1 MTFVLSEISKLG
13 VIMSSDSSETQENG
27 TSEEFV
33 EVEKTLYFPELN
45 IGVSTWGDAEINGQD
60 INSWLITKTRE
71 YCQSKIIQ
79 INYELAAFTTFIAQM
94 LDRAFNLD
102 GNPIIHK
109 HYLGI
114 HLGGYND
121 GQNPGLCHTFIEP
134 NNPRF
139 EGQHTLPSLP
149 ANIPAYH
156 LRNGIYEEFAL
167 FWPALSGIDLSFR
180 SLIQINWKN
189 EIRPHKDPVA
199 VRAEWLGNW
208 VKLMCLS
215 TKTAGLPE
223 YIGKSVRVLAFDEK
237 AKPRKFRIREI
248 VEERI

>member
-13 VIMSSDSSETQENG
+13 VIMGSDSSETRTDGTTEN
-27 TSEEFV
+27 FV
-33 EVEKTLYFPELN
+33 EVEKTLYFPKLN
-45 IGVSTWGDAEINGQD
+45 IGVSTWGDAEVAGQD
-60 INSWLITKTRE
+60 INSWLIAKANE
-71 YCQSKIIQ
+71 YCQSKTVQ
-79 INYELAAFTTFIAQM
+79 INHELVAFTTFLAQE
-94 LDRAFNLD
+94 LDKAFNLD
-102 GNPIIHK
+102 GTPTNHS
-109 HYLGI
+109 HHLGI

-121 GQNPGLCHTFIEP
+121 GQSPGLCHTFIEP
-134 NNPRF
+134 KSSRF

-156 LRNGIYEEFAL
+156 LRNGMYEEFAL

-189 EIRPHKDPVA
+189 EIREHKDPVA
-199 VRAEWLGNW
+199 VHAEWLGNW

-223 YIGKSVRVLAFDEK
+223 YIGKTVRVLAFDQK
-237 AKPRKFRIREI
+237 AKPRKFRIAEMS
-248 VEERI
+248 EE